1 VRQKL
6 SLILTLVAW
15 LLATGSQLDA
25 VQAFAWVRM
34 FAANAHE
41 LPLGAALERTFSP
54 EGRCHLCVAVSEAK
68 QQQRDN
74 APASAPETGQF
85 GAKILLAFQP
95 VPDVSLVAPETGAWP
110 AGIETVGSVG
120 RAAPPLPPP
129 RVLAA

>member
-1 VRQKL
+1 MRQKL

-68 QQQRDN
+68 QKQQDS
-74 APASAPETGQF
+74 PASAPENGQF

-95 VPDVSLVAPETGAWP
+95 IPDVSLVAPEAGAWP
-110 AGIETVGSVG
+110 VGIEMVGSVG